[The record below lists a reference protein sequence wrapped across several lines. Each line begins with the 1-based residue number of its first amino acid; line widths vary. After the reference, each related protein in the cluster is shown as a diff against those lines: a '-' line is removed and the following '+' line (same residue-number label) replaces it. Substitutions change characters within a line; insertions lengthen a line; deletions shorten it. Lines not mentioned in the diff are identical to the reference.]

1 MSEKKYIDADKLSKL
16 ISETRFNLP
25 HDSKDFFT
33 RDCMLLN
40 FQQTID
46 LEPAADVA
54 EVVHGKWLEDDYGYF
69 RCSECGSEQ
78 DTPEYTTPFC
88 PLCGAKMDAEQEK
101 NA

>member
-1 MSEKKYIDADKLSKL
+1 MSEYLNRQDVLNAINDVMND
-16 ISETRFNLP
+16 SEILHKFRALRKRIN
-25 HDSKDFFT
+25 
-33 RDCMLLN
+33 
-40 FQQTID
+40 QI
-46 LEPAADVA
+46 AVADVA

>member
-1 MSEKKYIDADKLSKL
+1 MSEYLNRQDVLNAINDVMND
-16 ISETRFNLP
+16 SEILHKFRALRKRIN
-25 HDSKDFFT
+25 
-33 RDCMLLN
+33 
-40 FQQTID
+40 QI
-46 LEPAADVA
+46 AVADVA

-101 NA
+101 DT

>member
-1 MSEKKYIDADKLSKL
+1 MKKYIDAD
-16 ISETRFNLP
+16 
-25 HDSKDFFT
+25 
-33 RDCMLLN
+33 LLKS
-40 FQQTID
+40 D
-46 LEPAADVA
+46 LEALNESDRLFYMGVFDVINSQPAADVA

-88 PLCGAKMDAEQEK
+88 PICGAKMDAEQEK

>member
-1 MSEKKYIDADKLSKL
+1 MKKYIDVDLLKNEIFKNKIMSREL
-16 ISETRFNLP
+16 ITQRIL
-25 HDSKDFFT
+25 HI
-33 RDCMLLN
+33 
-40 FQQTID
+40 ID
-46 LEPAADVA
+46 NQPTADVA

>member
-1 MSEKKYIDADKLSKL
+1 MSEKKYINADLLKAKFTGNISCEYPAPLVRAL
-16 ISETRFNLP
+16 IDR
-25 HDSKDFFT
+25 
-33 RDCMLLN
+33 
-40 FQQTID
+40 Q
-46 LEPAADVA
+46 PAADVA

-88 PLCGAKMDAEQEK
+88 PICGAKMDTEQEK

>member
-33 RDCMLLN
+33 RDFMLLN
-40 FQQTID
+40 FQQTVD

-69 RCSECGSEQ
+69 QCSEWGSEH

>member
-1 MSEKKYIDADKLSKL
+1 MKKYIDADLLK
-16 ISETRFNLP
+16 SEL
-25 HDSKDFFT
+25 KD
-33 RDCMLLN
+33 LN
-40 FQQTID
+40 ESERLCYMGVFDVINSQ
-46 LEPAADVA
+46 PAADVA

-88 PLCGAKMDAEQEK
+88 PLCGAKMDTEQEK